1 MKTIKQLFN
10 ELKEKD
16 IKTFNVI
23 AQNYTNE
30 MATCLNPF
38 KTENFYYR
46 RLCEILGY
54 EITDSPKI
62 DQKRIADDLKNEIL
76 EQ

>member
-1 MKTIKQLFN
+1 
-10 ELKEKD
+10 
-16 IKTFNVI
+16 
-23 AQNYTNE
+23 
-30 MATCLNPF
+30 
-38 KTENFYYR
+38 
-46 RLCEILGY
+46 LCEILGY